1 MYDQDE
7 ETTRTFKIIIIG
19 DTNVG
24 KTCLA
29 FRFCGGRFP
38 EKTEATIGVDFR
50 EKQVTIDGED
60 MKVRQDMN
68 VLFSKSF
75 QFFFTKYNSQT
86 KQK

>member
-1 MYDQDE
+1 MGEYFHRDTRKNLNYFIEMYEPDE

-38 EKTEATIGVDFR
+38 DKTEATIGVDFR
-50 EKQVTIDGED
+50 EKQVTIDGEE
-60 MKVRQDMN
+60 MKV
-68 VLFSKSF
+68 V
-75 QFFFTKYNSQT
+75 TY
-86 KQK
+86 